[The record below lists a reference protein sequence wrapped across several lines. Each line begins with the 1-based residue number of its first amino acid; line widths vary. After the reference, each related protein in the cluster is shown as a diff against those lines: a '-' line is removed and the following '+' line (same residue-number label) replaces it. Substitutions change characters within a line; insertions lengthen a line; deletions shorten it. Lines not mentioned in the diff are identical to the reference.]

1 MAASK
6 DKLPSVMLRS
16 EAGKLLLEG
25 KSPQAVANML
35 GLSIQTT
42 KRYQALV
49 AKGGLDALAQIS
61 VGGRTPSL
69 NADAW
74 KWIASALRG
83 SPAAHGFN
91 SDQWTDGRL
100 QTVIEKEFGRKFSRV
115 YVRQIIIDLGC
126 ADRLRRRRNVL
137 TESGPG
143 ILKSEVVSW
152 VSTALIHSP
161 RVQGFEADRWTN
173 ERLRAA
179 IERHYGVRYS
189 RVYVW
194 KIATELGLSHLLSKM
209 RR

>member
-1 MAASK
+1 MGARK

-16 EAGKLLLEG
+16 EAGRLLLEG
-25 KSPQAVANML
+25 KSPLVVANML

-49 AKGGLDALAQIS
+49 AQEGLDALARMS
-61 VGGRTPSL
+61 VGGRKPALS
-69 NADAW
+69 AEARG
-74 KWIASALRG
+74 WIASALRG

-100 QTVIEKEFGRKFSRV
+100 RTLIEKEFGRKFSRV

-126 ADRLRRRRNVL
+126 ADRLRHRSSTPVASDAGVL
-137 TESGPG
+137 
-143 ILKSEVVSW
+143 KAEVMSW
-152 VSTALIHSP
+152 VRTALLHSP
-161 RVQGFEADRWTN
+161 RLQGFEADRWTN

-179 IERHYGVRYS
+179 IERRYGVRYS
-189 RVYVW
+189 RIYAW
-194 KIATELGLSHLLSKM
+194 EIATDLGLSHLLSKT